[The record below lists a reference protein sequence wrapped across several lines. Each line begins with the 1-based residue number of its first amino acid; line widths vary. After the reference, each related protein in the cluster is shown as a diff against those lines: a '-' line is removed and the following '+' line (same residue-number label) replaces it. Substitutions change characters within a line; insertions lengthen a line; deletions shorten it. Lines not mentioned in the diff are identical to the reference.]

1 MLSFVG
7 SIRNTPR
14 RGGKSLRLS
23 NPVLSLLS
31 LIKAVPS
38 TRNYRL
44 QVLLFLIDRHWNK
57 LSAQLQS
64 DICSTLMSFLS
75 QDDHVAAS
83 WAFMC
88 CAAIACAQ
96 NPSTLSAPNSLIE
109 EINTFWGHAIRRTSV
124 ALECRAACHA
134 ANAIAQN
141 GHLDKQ
147 TLSKD
152 IETFATDLLVQGPAF
167 PHDSVCAF
175 LVECLRIASRDVR
188 LFRKQLEDKVLGW
201 LSETWSITEVVRNGA
216 RARLDTHSP
225 ADVLELLQASCV
237 LTRRILPLSVAI
249 LPDCATTE
257 TMLDRHRTSLIRN
270 YLVYAKLPAF
280 QPGDPSHT
288 GSVQSTES
296 NPATRLVETQDSE
309 LIAPNDRARKSS
321 AFLLKSLE
329 ALLAE
334 WDSAKDITL
343 MSREAARRAIDLV
356 CVALWFEAS
365 LVSDGMRANSRV
377 IKAACALAR
386 KTMPCA
392 SASRWTSEER
402 IVVLLAYNMLVDDG
416 EESMDDTP
424 WQGILDPDVDTGI
437 KRRALAKMMYGNGS
451 NGKNQQML
459 RRGLLRRIWQS
470 ADVSAPC
477 YIWTRN

>member
-31 LIKAVPS
+31 QIRAVPS

-44 QVLLFLIDRHWNK
+44 QVLLFLIDRHWNE
-57 LSAQLQS
+57 LSASIQS
-64 DICSTLMSFLS
+64 DICSTLTSFLS
-75 QDDHVAAS
+75 QDDHSSAS
-83 WAFMC
+83 WAFTC

-96 NPSTLSAPNSLIE
+96 KSSKSPAPNSLAE

-147 TLSKD
+147 TLFKD

-175 LVECLRIASRDVR
+175 LVECLHFASRDVR

-201 LSETWSITEVVRNGA
+201 LSETWSVTEVVRNGA
-216 RARLDTHSP
+216 RSRLDTHSP
-225 ADVLELLQASCV
+225 ADILELLQVSCV
-237 LTRRILPLSVAI
+237 LTRRILPLPLAI

-257 TMLDRHRTSLIRN
+257 TMLDRHRTNLIRD
-270 YLVYAKLPAF
+270 YLVHAKLPAF
-280 QPGDPSHT
+280 QPGDPSQPSLSQPIEPHPT
-288 GSVQSTES
+288 AGAIE
-296 NPATRLVETQDSE
+296 AKESE
-309 LIAPNDRARKSS
+309 LMAPNDRARKCS
-321 AFLLKSLE
+321 AFLLKSLDT
-329 ALLAE
+329 LLAE
-334 WDSAKDITL
+334 WDSAKDVTL
-343 MSREAARRAIDLV
+343 MSREAARRAVDLV
-356 CVALWFEAS
+356 CLALWFEAS
-365 LVSDGMRANSRV
+365 LVSDGMRANTRV

-402 IVVLLAYNMLVDDG
+402 MVVVLAYNMLIDDG
-416 EESMDDTP
+416 EEGTDYTP

-437 KRRALAKMMYGNGS
+437 KRRALAQMMRSNGS
-451 NGKNQQML
+451 NREMQQAL
-459 RRGLLRRIWQS
+459 RRGLLKGLWQS
-470 ADVSAPC
+470 AEVRSPDC
-477 YIWTRN
+477 L